1 MAYVRKYKDTMKGN
15 EVTTVI
21 TKTEIV
27 REEGVTLLDPAME
40 ATIAEYNALKVALK
54 ELDAKK
60 AAAEKA
66 IRDALA
72 GRDVGMI
79 NGVERVRVSHR
90 NRSNIDRELLKTAF
104 PEAYEATITETQ
116 YSVLVTK

>member
-1 MAYVRKYKDTMKGN
+1 MVYVRKYEDTMKGN

-79 NGVERVRVSHR
+79 NGVERIRVSHR

>member
-1 MAYVRKYKDTMKGN
+1 M
-15 EVTTVI
+15 TTVI

>member
-1 MAYVRKYKDTMKGN
+1 MAYVRKYEDEMKGN

>member
-1 MAYVRKYKDTMKGN
+1 MTK
-15 EVTTVI
+15 VI

-27 REEGVTLLDPAME
+27 KEEGVTLLDPTIE
-40 ATIAEYNALKVALK
+40 STIAEYNAVKVALK
-54 ELDAKK
+54 ELEATK

-72 GRDVGMI
+72 GNNVGMI

>member
-1 MAYVRKYKDTMKGN
+1 MA
-15 EVTTVI
+15 TVI

-27 REEGVTLLDPAME
+27 VEEGVTLLDPAIE
-40 ATIAEYNALKVALK
+40 ATIAEYNSVKVALK
-54 ELDAKK
+54 ELEGKK
-60 AAAEKA
+60 ATAEKA

-72 GRDVGMI
+72 GNDVGTI

-104 PEAYEATITETQ
+104 PEAYEATMTETQ
-116 YSVLVTK
+116 YTVLVTK

>member
-1 MAYVRKYKDTMKGN
+1 MA
-15 EVTTVI
+15 TVI
-21 TKTEIV
+21 TKTEII
-27 REEGVTLLDPAME
+27 REEGVTRLHPGME
-40 ATIAEYNALKVALK
+40 VAIAEYNAVKVALK
-54 ELDAKK
+54 ELEAKK
-60 AAAEKA
+60 AAVEKA

-72 GRDVGMI
+72 GNDVGTI
-79 NGVERVRVSHR
+79 NGVERVRISHR